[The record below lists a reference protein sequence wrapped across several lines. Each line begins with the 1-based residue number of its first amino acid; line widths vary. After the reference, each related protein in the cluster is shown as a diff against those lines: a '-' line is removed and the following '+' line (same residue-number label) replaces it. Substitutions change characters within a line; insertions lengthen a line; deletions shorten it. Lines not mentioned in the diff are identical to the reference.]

1 MRKKYRKI
9 EFPALTKEQEEEL
22 EALGNMRE
30 EDINIEDIPEVDF
43 TGAHPF
49 YSLTPSEDIC
59 SKG

>member
-43 TGAHPF
+43 TDAHSF